1 MSARD
6 EFARIAS
13 SGDSAIE
20 IDRAAL
26 LIAAEEYTDLMLDDY
41 LGKLDDLADRV
52 RQRLHADAGPHETL
66 ARLNQVL
73 FEEEGFRGDD
83 KEYYDPRNSYLNEVI
98 DRRIG
103 IPITLSAVYR
113 EVARR
118 VGLELQGVG
127 FPGHFLLK
135 HATEEGEI
143 LIDAFYRGQ
152 ILTHDDCRERLK
164 QNFKDKLEFHPK
176 QLQSTTPRLM
186 LFRILNNLKGIY
198 VNRREHVRALAAV
211 ERMLLLVPDSPSEVR
226 DRGILLSGVGR
237 PLESVSEL
245 ARYLKLKPDA
255 RDRKR
260 VEGIIDRLRLQI
272 GMAN

>member
-1 MSARD
+1 MSARGA
-6 EFARIAS
+6 FARIV
-13 SGDSAIE
+13 SGGDKAIE
-20 IDRAAL
+20 IDRTAL
-26 LIAAEEYTDLMLDDY
+26 LIAAEEYPDLMVDDY
-41 LGKLDDLADRV
+41 LGKLDDMAEQV
-52 RQRLHADAGPHETL
+52 RQRLYADAGPHETV

-73 FEEEGFRGDD
+73 FDEEGFRGDD

-103 IPITLSAVYR
+103 IPITLSAVYG

-118 VGLELQGVG
+118 VGFELQGIG

-135 HATEEGEI
+135 HVTEEGEI
-143 LIDAFYRGQ
+143 LIDVFYRGK

-164 QNFKDKLEFHPK
+164 QNFKDKLEFHPR

-198 VNRREHVRALAAV
+198 VNRREHARALAAV

-237 PLESVSEL
+237 PLEGVGEL

-255 RDRKR
+255 PDRER

>member
-6 EFARIAS
+6 AFARIV
-13 SGDSAIE
+13 SGGYKAIE
-20 IDRAAL
+20 IDRTAL
-26 LIAAEEYTDLMLDDY
+26 LIAAEEYPDLMVEDY
-41 LGKLDDLADRV
+41 LGKLDDMAERV
-52 RQRLHADAGPHETL
+52 RQRLYADAGPHETV

-103 IPITLSAVYR
+103 IPITLSAVYG

-118 VGLELQGVG
+118 VGFELQGIG

-135 HATEEGEI
+135 HVTTGGEI
-143 LIDAFYRGQ
+143 LIDVFYRGK
-152 ILTHDDCRERLK
+152 ILTHDDCRVRLK
-164 QNFKDKLEFHPK
+164 QNFKDKLEFHPR

-198 VNRREHVRALAAV
+198 VNCREHARALAAV

-237 PLESVSEL
+237 PLEGIGEL
-245 ARYLKLKPDA
+245 ARYLKLKPNA
-255 RDRKR
+255 PDRER

>member
-1 MSARD
+1 MNARGA
-6 EFARIAS
+6 FARIVS
-13 SGDSAIE
+13 GGDSAIE
-20 IDRAAL
+20 LDRAAL
-26 LIAAEEYTDLMLDDY
+26 LIAAEEYPDLMVDDY
-41 LGKLDDLADRV
+41 LGKLDDLAERV
-52 RQRLHADAGPHETL
+52 RQRLYADAGPHETL

-73 FEEEGFRGDD
+73 FDEEGFRGDD
-83 KEYYDPRNSYLNEVI
+83 KEYFDPRDSYLNAVI

-103 IPITLSAVYR
+103 SPITLSAGYG

-118 VGLELQGVG
+118 LGFELQGIG

-135 HATEEGEI
+135 HETGEGEI
-143 LIDAFYRGQ
+143 LIDAFYGGQ

-164 QNFKDKLEFHPK
+164 RNFKDKLEFHPE
-176 QLQSTTPRLM
+176 QLESTTPRFM

-198 VNRREHVRALAAV
+198 ANRREHARALAAV

-226 DRGILLSGVGR
+226 DRGILLSDVGR
-237 PLESVSEL
+237 PLEGVGEL

-255 RDRKR
+255 RDRVR
-260 VEGIIDRLRLQI
+260 IEGIIDRLRLQI